1 MKISGRMIGL
11 MMVVG
16 VVLLG
21 KSYVDRGTRSQQAQL
36 PVQPQASSSAD
47 DSTVSAWA
55 EVLEQRP
62 DPKVVTDAD
71 LLKRITETKL
81 PWRVRHNG
89 SGIEMLLVPP
99 GTFMMG
105 ASHGDTLAQ
114 ASESPAHQV
123 TISSAFYIGRYEV
136 TQAQWHAL
144 MDSSPSHF
152 TGDLFPVER
161 VSFKDVALFLKKAG
175 GGLTLPTEAQWE
187 YACRAGSTGPTYG
200 DLDLIAWSKDTAGGT
215 TNPVGKTRPNALGLY
230 DTLGNVWEW
239 CSDWYSADYY
249 SSSPSS
255 DPTGLPSGPYR
266 VLRGGSWEDHASYCR
281 GSQRCYT
288 PVYSYYSFGFRSARN
303 P

>member
-1 MKISGRMIGL
+1 MSNSGRLFGL

-16 VVLLG
+16 VVLFSG
-21 KSYVDRGTRSQQAQL
+21 SCGNGGTTSH
-36 PVQPQASSSAD
+36 V
-47 DSTVSAWA
+47 STWA

-81 PWRVRHNG
+81 PWRVRHKG

-105 ASHGDTLAQ
+105 ASPGDTQ
-114 ASESPAHQV
+114 AEIDEKPQHQV

-136 TQAQWHAL
+136 TQAEWQAVMAANPSQFIGNSL
-144 MDSSPSHF
+144 PVDS
-152 TGDLFPVER
+152 
-161 VSFKDVALFLKKAG
+161 VSYPAIAIFLKKAG

-200 DLDLIAWSKDTAGGT
+200 ELAKIAWYDGNSAGT
-215 TNPVGKTRPNALGLY
+215 THPVGKKLPNALGLY
-230 DTLGNVWEW
+230 DTLGNVWER
-239 CSDWYSADYY
+239 CSDWYGDYF
-249 SSSPSS
+249 SSPSTN
-255 DPTGLPSGPYR
+255 PEGPYFG
-266 VLRGGSWEDHASYCR
+266 VPYFYSVSRGGSLDKVSSVCR
-281 GSQRCYT
+281 TSVRYGTEPNCA
-288 PVYSYYSFGFRSARN
+288 YYNVGFRAARA